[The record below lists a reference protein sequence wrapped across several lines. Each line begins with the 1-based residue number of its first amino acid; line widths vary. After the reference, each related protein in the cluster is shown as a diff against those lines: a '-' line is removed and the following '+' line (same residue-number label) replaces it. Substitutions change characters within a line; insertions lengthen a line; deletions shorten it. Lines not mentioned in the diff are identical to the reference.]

1 MTSQV
6 MKSFASFA
14 DRIGPAMMLLA
25 AAFMG
30 SATIVAIS

>member
-1 MTSQV
+1 MTLI
-6 MKSFASFA
+6 KSFANFA

-30 SATIVAIS
+30 SATIAAIS